1 MKKFLKKIVL
11 FILKKLALRRLR
23 KFKGKVV
30 AITGSIGKTSTKE
43 AIYSVLNSRF
53 KVKATKK
60 SMNSEFGLLLTILDV
75 ESGYSSA
82 CKWSWLLLRAFYNSL
97 LKDHSEILLLELGV
111 DKPGDMDFLTSVV
124 KPDISIM
131 TNIFPVHMETGQ
143 FDDLQAI
150 FDEKRKIVDNMND
163 DGVAVLN
170 IDNPFLAMFAQKRG
184 KKNTVTYGKEKE
196 AMFRATSLNLSEE
209 GVSFILHLGEN
220 EKHEVSSKVLGEF
233 QLYVLLPAIICGKL
247 FGMTIEESVEAL
259 QRYELPPGRMSVIP
273 AINDAVI
280 LDSSYNSSPEPLKE
294 ALKVLFEIGAKK
306 RKVAVLGNMN
316 ELGANAK
323 DLHEKI
329 GEIIPQYADVL
340 ITVGDEA
347 KDFALKAKEN
357 GMKESEVHSF
367 DSALEAAEFF
377 KDKVRKNDLVLV
389 KGSQNKVRLEKF
401 IKEIMAHPE
410 DSEKLLVRQEKV
422 WKDIV

>member
-131 TNIFPVHMETGQ
+131 TNIFPVHMEAGQ

-150 FDEKRKIVDNMND
+150 FDEKRKIGDNMKE

-170 IDNPFLAMFAQKRG
+170 IYNPFLAMF
-184 KKNTVTYGKEKE
+184 
-196 AMFRATSLNLSEE
+196 
-209 GVSFILHLGEN
+209 
-220 EKHEVSSKVLGEF
+220 
-233 QLYVLLPAIICGKL
+233 
-247 FGMTIEESVEAL
+247 
-259 QRYELPPGRMSVIP
+259 
-273 AINDAVI
+273 
-280 LDSSYNSSPEPLKE
+280 
-294 ALKVLFEIGAKK
+294 
-306 RKVAVLGNMN
+306 
-316 ELGANAK
+316 
-323 DLHEKI
+323 
-329 GEIIPQYADVL
+329 
-340 ITVGDEA
+340 
-347 KDFALKAKEN
+347 
-357 GMKESEVHSF
+357 
-367 DSALEAAEFF
+367 
-377 KDKVRKNDLVLV
+377 
-389 KGSQNKVRLEKF
+389 
-401 IKEIMAHPE
+401 
-410 DSEKLLVRQEKV
+410 
-422 WKDIV
+422 

>member
-11 FILKKLALRRLR
+11 FTLKKLALRRL
-23 KFKGKVV
+23 KNFKGKVV

-43 AIYSVLNSRF
+43 AVYSVLNSKF

-60 SMNSEFGLLLTILDV
+60 SMNSEFGLLLTILDI

-82 CKWSWLLLRAFYNSL
+82 YKWSWLIIRAVYNSL

-111 DKPGDMDFLTSVV
+111 DKPGDMDYLMSVV

-131 TNIFPVHMETGQ
+131 TNIFPVHMEAGQ
-143 FDDLQAI
+143 FDNLQAI
-150 FDEKRKIVDNMND
+150 FDEKRKIVDNMKE
-163 DGVAVLN
+163 DGIAVLN

-196 AMFRATSLNLSEE
+196 AMFRATSLKLSEE
-209 GVSFILHLGEN
+209 GVSFNLHLGE
-220 EKHEVSSKVLGEF
+220 EVHEVTSKVLGEF
-233 QLYVLLPAIICGKL
+233 QLYVLLPAIVCGRL
-247 FGMTIEESVEAL
+247 LDMSVEECVTAL

-273 AINDAVI
+273 GINDSVI

-294 ALKVLFEIGAKK
+294 ALKVLREIGSAK
-306 RKVAVLGNMN
+306 RKIAILGNMN
-316 ELGANAK
+316 ELGSNAK
-323 DLHEKI
+323 ELHEQI
-329 GEIIPQYADVL
+329 GEFIPGCADVL

-347 KDFALKAKEN
+347 KAFASKAKEK
-357 GMKESEVHSF
+357 GMNESKIHSF
-367 DSALEAAEFF
+367 DSAPEAAEFF
-377 KDKVRKNDLVLV
+377 KDKITKNDVILV
-389 KGSQNKVRLEKF
+389 KGSQNKVRLEKL

-410 DSEKLLVRQEKV
+410 DAEKLLVRQEKV

>member
-1 MKKFLKKIVL
+1 
-11 FILKKLALRRLR
+11 
-23 KFKGKVV
+23 
-30 AITGSIGKTSTKE
+30 
-43 AIYSVLNSRF
+43 
-53 KVKATKK
+53 
-60 SMNSEFGLLLTILDV
+60 
-75 ESGYSSA
+75 
-82 CKWSWLLLRAFYNSL
+82 
-97 LKDHSEILLLELGV
+97 EILLLELGV

-124 KPDISIM
+124 RPDISIM
-131 TNIFPVHMETGQ
+131 TNIFPVHMEAGQ

-150 FDEKRKIVDNMND
+150 FDEKRKIVDNMKE

-220 EKHEVSSKVLGEF
+220 EKYEVSSKVLGEF

-247 FGMTIEESVEAL
+247 FGMTIEESVGAL

-273 AINDAVI
+273 AINDAII

-294 ALKVLFEIGAKK
+294 ALKVLLEIGAKK
-306 RKVAVLGNMN
+306 RKIAVLGNMN

-329 GEIIPQYADVL
+329 GEIIPQCADVL

-357 GMKESEVHSF
+357 GMEESEVHSF
-367 DSALEAAEFF
+367 DSALDAAEFF
-377 KDKVRKNDLVLV
+377 KDKVRKNDLILV

-410 DSEKLLVRQEKV
+410 DAEKLLVRQEKV